1 MKMTV
6 AGKMTLVTGLLLTVV
21 FLATA
26 LVNVALQ
33 RRATTAILREHGV
46 RLAETT
52 TGALRDGM
60 LTNDTERIRSTIA
73 TLSQEREIQR
83 IRIFDPEGT
92 VAYSTYAEEEGQA
105 CGPGRTACTSCHEY
119 VSGDTAIP
127 DHEMVREQE
136 MDGLP
141 VLSLSV
147 PIPNDPSCAT
157 AACHVHPA
165 EETVLG
171 VMSVDLSLESYRRM
185 IRSSAMELFLSS
197 LTGMLVALVVI
208 ALAARSIVSRP
219 IHGLIAG
226 TRQLARGD
234 LSVRV
239 QAGSHDEIGVL
250 SRAFN
255 QLAMELHQARQEL
268 LEWGRTLETR
278 VERKTQELSQAQ
290 DQMMQVDKMASL
302 GKLAAVVAHEINNP
316 LASVVTY
323 AKLISRRI
331 RSRDEVSDECRENLG
346 YLDSIA
352 SEAGR
357 CGEIVSRL
365 LAFSRRDSGEYGPT
379 ELNKVVEQSLFLVKH
394 QLEINAVE
402 AELDLDDELPTVE
415 ADANQMQQAL
425 LALLINATQAMEEGG
440 TVRLA
445 TRKVK
450 GGVQLE
456 VSDDGPGMAP
466 EVAGHAFEPFY
477 TTKEEGQGVG
487 LGLSVVYGIVER
499 HHGRIELETAPGK
512 GCRFLITLPVRRPA
526 EREAGS

>member
-1 MKMTV
+1 MSV

-21 FLATA
+21 FLATG

-33 RRATTAILREHGV
+33 RRATTAILHQNAV
-46 RLAETT
+46 RLTETT
-52 TGALRDGM
+52 LGALRDGM
-60 LTNDTERIRSTIA
+60 LANDTDRIRGTIA
-73 TLSQEREIQR
+73 TLSLEREIQR
-83 IRIFDPEGT
+83 IRIIDPEGD
-92 VAYSTYAEEEGQA
+92 VAYSTFAHEVGQG
-105 CGPGRTACTSCHEY
+105 CGTERTVCASCHDD
-119 VSGDTAIP
+119 VSELTPIP
-127 DHEMVREQE
+127 THEMVREHAL
-136 MDGLP
+136 DGLP

-147 PIPNDPSCAT
+147 PIVNDPSCFT

-165 EETVLG
+165 EESVLG
-171 VMSVDLSLESYRRM
+171 VMSVDLSLASYRTM
-185 IRSSAMELFLSS
+185 IRGSARELLLSS
-197 LTGMLVALVVI
+197 LVGMLLALVVT
-208 ALAARSIVSRP
+208 AMAARRIVSRP
-219 IHGLIAG
+219 INELIEG

-234 LSVRV
+234 LSARV
-239 QAGSHDEIGVL
+239 HANGSDEVGL
-250 SRAFN
+250 LGSTFN
-255 QLAMELHQARQEL
+255 QLAMELQQARHEL

-278 VERKTQELSQAQ
+278 VERKTQELSQAR

-323 AKLISRRI
+323 AKLIARRI
-331 RSRDEVSDECRENLG
+331 RTRELTDECKENLT

-379 ELNKVVEQSLFLVKH
+379 DLNKVVEQSLFLVKH
-394 QLEINAVE
+394 QLEIGAVE
-402 AELDLDDELPTVE
+402 AHVDVDAALPEVE
-415 ADANQMQQAL
+415 ADANQLQQAL
-425 LALLINATQAMEEGG
+425 LALLINATQAIESGG
-440 TVRLA
+440 NVHLA
-445 TRKVK
+445 TRRVD
-450 GGVQLE
+450 GGVQIE
-456 VSDDGPGMAP
+456 VRDDGPGMPP